1 MWLPSGFGG
10 FILSIAVPTLLW
22 GFFYSERKKISAYN
36 LDPQGKAGSF
46 EPMVRKY
53 LHLAEFMIGL
63 PATPCS

>member
-36 LDPQGKAGSF
+36 LDPQGKPAHLNRWSGSTF
-46 EPMVRKY
+46 
-53 LHLAEFMIGL
+53 IL
-63 PATPCS
+63 PNS